1 MNLPLQDDFIDIHT
15 HGASPSDGTF
25 SVENLMAHE
34 KRTPVGTRGMAFTA
48 GIHPWHTDE
57 DSYGEQLDFIR
68 TIAASPLLIAIGEA
82 GFDKLRG
89 PSTDLQRR
97 IFEEQLKIAAGVQ
110 KPVVIHCV
118 RSWDELLRAHKKH
131 KPSRPWMVHG
141 FRGKKELG
149 LQLVSCGM
157 YISFWFD
164 FIVRP
169 EASELVRAI
178 PKERIFIETDG
189 ADIDIKDIYRKVAG
203 DLSLSV
209 DELKRIILN
218 NYMRLFAG

>member
-15 HGASPSDGTF
+15 HGASPSAGIF

-34 KRTPVGTRGMAFTA
+34 KRTPVNTRGVAFTA
-48 GIHPWHTDE
+48 GIHPWHMDE
-57 DSYGEQLDFIR
+57 SNCGEQLDFIR
-68 TIAASPLLIAIGEA
+68 ETAASPLIIAIGEA
-82 GFDKLRG
+82 GFDKLKG
-89 PSTDLQRR
+89 PSAELQRR
-97 IFEEQLKIAAGVQ
+97 IFEEQLEIAADVR

-118 RSWDELLRAHKKH
+118 RSWDELLRAHKQH

-149 LQLVSCGM
+149 LQLVGYGM

-178 PKERIFIETDG
+178 PKDRIFLETDG
-189 ADIDIKDIYRKVAG
+189 ADTDIREIYRKVAG

-209 DELKRIILN
+209 DELKKIIFD
-218 NYMRLFAG
+218 NYKRLFIS